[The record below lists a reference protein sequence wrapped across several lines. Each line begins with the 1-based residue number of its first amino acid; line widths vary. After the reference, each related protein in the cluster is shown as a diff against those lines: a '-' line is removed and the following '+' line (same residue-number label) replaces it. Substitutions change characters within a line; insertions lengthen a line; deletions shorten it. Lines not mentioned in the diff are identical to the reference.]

1 MLCRSLINF
10 NCEQINKWINKC
22 VTRPKLAQS
31 YSREHKFRHF
41 LRSHQSFLYQIV
53 MLNPRLAFSSFFSF
67 VDERCTLLG
76 IVRTIDIESL
86 NHTDSVLT
94 QTLNLL
100 NLTLLRSGFNMSCS
114 PNSNSKI
121 INSLIEYILSTK
133 KFDEP
138 LFFAPADLFLHLP
151 VTFNF
156 NKVLFF
162 NSSGFSFLFLFI
174 LLYLT

>member
-1 MLCRSLINF
+1 M
-10 NCEQINKWINKC
+10 
-22 VTRPKLAQS
+22 
-31 YSREHKFRHF
+31 SR
-41 LRSHQSFLYQIV
+41 
-53 MLNPRLAFSSFFSF
+53 
-67 VDERCTLLG
+67 
-76 IVRTIDIESL
+76 
-86 NHTDSVLT
+86 
-94 QTLNLL
+94 
-100 NLTLLRSGFNMSCS
+100 S

-138 LFFAPADLFLHLP
+138 LFFASADLFLHLP

>member
-1 MLCRSLINF
+1 
-10 NCEQINKWINKC
+10 
-22 VTRPKLAQS
+22 
-31 YSREHKFRHF
+31 
-41 LRSHQSFLYQIV
+41 

-67 VDERCTLLG
+67 VDGRCTLLG
-76 IVRTIDIESL
+76 IVPTIDIESL

-100 NLTLLRSGFNMSCS
+100 NLTLLRSGFNMSRS

-138 LFFAPADLFLHLP
+138 LFFCTCRPFFAPP
-151 VTFNF
+151 SNF
-156 NKVLFF
+156 
-162 NSSGFSFLFLFI
+162 
-174 LLYLT
+174 